1 MEKETMIRQTA
12 ETLEKLYY
20 EDVEFFWGLIAQFA
34 AKKGI
39 KDG

>member
-1 MEKETMIRQTA
+1 MEKERMIQQTA
-12 ETLEKLYY
+12 ELMHKLYF

-39 KDG
+39 K

>member
-1 MEKETMIRQTA
+1 MEKERMIQQTA
-12 ETLEKLYY
+12 DLMRKLYF

-39 KDG
+39 Q

>member
-1 MEKETMIRQTA
+1 MDKERMIQQTA
-12 ETLEKLYY
+12 ELMRKLYF

-39 KDG
+39 Q

>member
-1 MEKETMIRQTA
+1 MDKEIMIEQTA
-12 ETLEKLYY
+12 ALMKKLYY

-39 KDG
+39 Q

>member
-1 MEKETMIRQTA
+1 MDKERMIQQTA
-12 ETLEKLYY
+12 ELMRKLYF

-39 KDG
+39 K

>member
-1 MEKETMIRQTA
+1 MEKERMIQQTA
-12 ETLEKLYY
+12 ELMNKLYF

-39 KDG
+39 K

>member
-1 MEKETMIRQTA
+1 MEKEQMIEQTTA
-12 ETLEKLYY
+12 LLKKLYY

-39 KDG
+39 R

>member
-1 MEKETMIRQTA
+1 MEKERMIQQTA
-12 ETLEKLYY
+12 ELMQKLYF

-39 KDG
+39 K

>member
-1 MEKETMIRQTA
+1 MEKECMIQQTA
-12 ETLEKLYY
+12 ELMRKLYF

-39 KDG
+39 Q